1 MMEALEETK
10 SEDQKL
16 IFFEEKAVFFMI
28 TVYTTYAHFLF
39 RCYQRSAAVFKK
51 K

>member
-16 IFFEEKAVFFMI
+16 IFFEEKAVF
-28 TVYTTYAHFLF
+28 L
-39 RCYQRSAAVFKK
+39 
-51 K
+51 